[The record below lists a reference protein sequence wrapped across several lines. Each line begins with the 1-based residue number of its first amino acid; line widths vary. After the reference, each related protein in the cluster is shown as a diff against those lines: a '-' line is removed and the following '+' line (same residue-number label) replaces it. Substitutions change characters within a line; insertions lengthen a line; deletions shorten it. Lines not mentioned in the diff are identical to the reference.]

1 MQIICIYVYMYRI
14 ESMGLV
20 YLPTF
25 PIKIK
30 PNVGKY
36 TIITWILWVY
46 LVDKCCHRL
55 IDIVDIGH
63 LYGGIRLHVETI
75 SMNTMTMRGAH

>member
-1 MQIICIYVYMYRI
+1 MYIYVYMYPI
-14 ESMGLV
+14 ESIYGIFT
-20 YLPTF
+20 Y
-25 PIKIK
+25 ISHKNQ

-36 TIITWILWVY
+36 TIHGFYGYIWLTSVA
-46 LVDKCCHRL
+46 
-55 IDIVDIGH
+55 IDIGDIGH